1 MSRLR
6 QLWARNRT
14 LWITLLVMLLLFTA
28 AIRGMETKDWVITLL
43 RGLSVGAI
51 TFLVASGFSLIFGL
65 MDVLN
70 MAHGT
75 FFMIGAY
82 VGWTVVVRPDTF
94 IDLLPPILIVAG
106 GIALTPIWKQV
117 LAGIN
122 PGPASKRIGPW
133 LALLAGAALL
143 VVGLMRYPITKWDP
157 GVYANSP
164 VTNSFEA
171 SQGILALP
179 APVGFAPGVSPFL
192 VISAILAGGLF
203 FGAGIAFFSASR
215 EPGSGGGSKPERK
228 LPAGGLALA
237 VLLLAAGL
245 TVFLFNDP
253 ITAFVFG
260 LNRTWL
266 FVMAGF
272 VTLLTGILLGSMM
285 EITLIRPLYERT
297 IYQIMLTLGLSAIGV
312 ELVRAIWGLQEF
324 TMPRPSIFD
333 GTGEGCP
340 ATSLVDLVRYQ
351 CSTVSVLGGRVRTYN
366 EIFIPLL
373 GIAVLIIVWLLLQR
387 TKLGMIVRA
396 GVQDSEMVEA
406 LGINVRQVFTLV
418 FALGVGLASLGGL
431 IGAPST
437 GLTTNLGISLLLNVL
452 IALAIGGLTSYPGAA
467 LGSLIVGLLQQFII
481 KYGQLGI
488 KLPFLAEPFKP
499 TPPLVPATTVLLMV
513 VILLIMPNGLLGRRE

>member
-1 MSRLR
+1 MSQFQRR
-6 QLWARNRT
+6 WRRNRT
-14 LWITLLVMLLLFTA
+14 LWITILAMLLLFLA

-94 IDLLPPILIVAG
+94 IDLVPPVLLVGCGIVLIPLWRHLTRSVKAG
-106 GIALTPIWKQV
+106 AAAL
-117 LAGIN
+117 
-122 PGPASKRIGPW
+122 RFGPW
-133 LALLAGAALL
+133 LWLLAGGVMLGLALAH
-143 VVGLMRYPITKWDP
+143 YPVTKWDP

-171 SQGILALP
+171 GQGILALP
-179 APVGFAPGVSPFL
+179 SPVGFGPRVSPL
-192 VISAILAGGLF
+192 IVIGGIILGGLAIGLGIALFNARNDPGTGGEGGRGKRPPAGALALGLGLLAGGL
-203 FGAGIAFFSASR
+203 
-215 EPGSGGGSKPERK
+215 
-228 LPAGGLALA
+228 L
-237 VLLLAAGL
+237 
-245 TVFLFNDP
+245 VFIYNNP
-253 ITAFVFG
+253 ITEVIFG

-266 FVMAGF
+266 FVIAGF
-272 VTLLTGILLGSMM
+272 VTLFVGIALGSVM

-340 ATSLVDLVRYQ
+340 ATSLADLIRYQ
-351 CSTVSVLGGRVRTYN
+351 CSTVSILGGRVRTYN

-373 GIAVLIIVWLLLQR
+373 GIIVLITVWLLLQR

-406 LGINVRQVFTLV
+406 LGINVRRVFTLV
-418 FALGVGLASLGGL
+418 FALGVGLASFGGL

-437 GLTTNLGISLLLNVL
+437 GLTTKLGISLLLNVL

-488 KLPFLAEPFKP
+488 NIPFLEEPFKP

>member
-1 MSRLR
+1 MSRAFQR
-6 QLWARNRT
+6 WRRNRT
-14 LWITLLVMLLLFTA
+14 FWITVLVLFVLFIA

-75 FFMIGAY
+75 FFMVGAY

-94 IDLLPPILIVAG
+94 LDVLPPFLLVA
-106 GIALTPIWKQV
+106 
-117 LAGIN
+117 AGLLLVPVWN
-122 PGPASKRIGPW
+122 SSLRRLEIGDKAARTWPW
-133 LALLAGAALL
+133 LGLFVAFILL
-143 VVGLMRYPITKWDP
+143 VSSLPNYPITKWDLED
-157 GVYANSP
+157 YSNSP
-164 VTNSFEA
+164 VQNAFEA
-171 SQGILALP
+171 SQGIMQLAETK
-179 APVGFAPGVSPFL
+179 GFEPGVAPAL
-192 VISAILAGGLF
+192 VVGGIILAGVALGLSI
-203 FGAGIAFFSASR
+203 AGFSVRQSVG
-215 EPGSGGGSKPERK
+215 PGVDKRQKVGFPLRN
-228 LPAGGLALA
+228 LMIAGG
-237 VLLLAAGL
+237 VLLLGL
-245 TVFLFNDP
+245 LSFLFNDA
-253 ITAFVFG
+253 ITAVVFSFD
-260 LNRTWL
+260 RSVL
-266 FVMAGF
+266 FLLAAVVAMA
-272 VTLLTGILLGSMM
+272 TGILIGAFM

-297 IYQIMLTLGLSAIGV
+297 IYQIMLTLGVSAIGV

-333 GTGEGCP
+333 GTGDGCP
-340 ATSLVDLVRYQ
+340 AESLADLINYQ
-351 CSTVSVLGGRVRTYN
+351 CSTIRVFGGRVRTYN
-366 EIFIPLL
+366 EIFIPIL
-373 GIAVLIIVWLLLQR
+373 GFIVLITVWLLLQR

-437 GLTTNLGISLLLNVL
+437 GLTTALGISLLLNVL

-467 LGSLIVGLLQQFII
+467 LGSLIVGMLQQFII

-488 KLPFLAEPFKP
+488 SLPFLEEPFKP

-513 VILLIMPNGLLGRRE
+513 VILLVMPQGLLGRKE

>member
-1 MSRLR
+1 MRKALQAWR
-6 QLWARNRT
+6 KNRT
-14 LWITLLVMLLLFTA
+14 LYITLLVMLLFFLA
-28 AIRGMETKDWVITLL
+28 AVRGMETKDWVITLL

-94 IDLLPPILIVAG
+94 VDLLPPV
-106 GIALTPIWKQV
+106 
-117 LAGIN
+117 
-122 PGPASKRIGPW
+122 
-133 LALLAGAALL
+133 LL
-143 VVGLMRYPITKWDP
+143 VAVGIVLIQVWRSLLQRIKLPVSAARIWPWFGLVLSGVLIAMSFSRYPITKSDP
-157 GVYANSP
+157 EDYANSP
-164 VTNSFEA
+164 VQNAYEA
-171 SQGILALP
+171 GQGIFDLP
-179 APVGFAPGVSPFL
+179 EPLGFEEGISPIL
-192 VISAILAGGLF
+192 VVAGILLGGLF
-203 FGAGIAFFSASR
+203 LGISIAGFMGR
-215 EPGSGGGSKPERK
+215 GSPTATADTKNGTK
-228 LPAGGLALA
+228 LPLKTILLGVCLLALG
-237 VLLLAAGL
+237 LL
-245 TVFLFNDP
+245 VFTFNDP
-253 ITAFVFG
+253 ITEFVFH
-260 LNRTWL
+260 LDRTFL
-266 FVMAGF
+266 FILAAVVAM
-272 VTLLTGILLGSMM
+272 LTGVVLGTMM
-285 EITLIRPLYERT
+285 EISMIRPLYERT

-312 ELVRAIWGLQEF
+312 EVVRAIWGLQEF

-340 ATSLVDLVRYQ
+340 AESLADLFAYQ
-351 CSTVSVLGGRVRTYN
+351 CSTIRVYGGRVRTYN
-366 EIFIPLL
+366 EVFIPIL
-373 GIAVLIIVWLLLQR
+373 GLVVLIVVWLLLQR
-387 TKLGMIVRA
+387 TKIGMIIRA

-437 GLTTNLGISLLLNVL
+437 GLTTKLGLSLLLNVL

-481 KYGQLGI
+481 KYGALGI
-488 KLPFLAEPFKP
+488 NIPFLAEPFKP

-513 VILLIMPNGLLGRRE
+513 VILLIMPQGLLGRKE